1 MTLLVLGLNHRT
13 APVAVRERFAWTGAQ
28 AAEARNALA
37 RLDGVRESAW
47 LGTCNRSEIYAVVDP
62 YHVGLESILDFLSR
76 WGDMPLSELRP
87 LLYSYRDHEAARH
100 LFRVACGLDAMVV
113 GEGEILGQVRQA
125 YTQAQTAGTVDK
137 LLHQLFSEALRVGK
151 RARTETAIGQHALS
165 VSGVAV
171 QWAKDLFPDLE
182 NRVVMIVGAGET
194 AEGVLRSLQAAG
206 ARAVVVANRTAGRA
220 LALAEEYGGRAIG
233 LDELPAYIPAADII
247 ISSTSSRGWILTR
260 DMLARAL
267 QASGRWG
274 EGPDPAGKGGLYIID
289 LAVPRDVDPAAAQ
302 LPGVRLVDID
312 QISVA
317 VNGNLRARQLEIPQ
331 VEAIIQDEVKHFG
344 HWLSTQEVVPVIRS
358 LRTMAYEIREAELRR
373 IFNKI
378 PDLDERQRQIIET
391 ATAAMINKVLSHPT
405 ALLREW
411 AGQDEGR
418 WYAKAVSELFNLP
431 AGDQEPPQAPK
442 VG

>member
-13 APVAVRERFAWTGAQ
+13 APVAVRERFAWTGAE
-28 AAEARNALA
+28 AAEARHALA

-47 LGTCNRSEIYAVVDP
+47 LGTCNRSELYAVLDP
-62 YHVGLESILDFLSR
+62 YHVGLESLLDFLSR
-76 WGDMPLSELRP
+76 WGDMPVGDLRP

-125 YTQAQTAGTVDK
+125 YNQAQTAGTVDK
-137 LLHQLFSEALRVGK
+137 QLHQLFSEALRVGK
-151 RARTETAIGQHALS
+151 RARTETAIGRHALS

-171 QWAKDLFPDLE
+171 QWARDLFPDLE

-206 ARAVVVANRTAGRA
+206 ARSVVVANRTAQRAQA
-220 LALAEEYGGRAIG
+220 LAQEYGGRAIG
-233 LDELPAYIPAADII
+233 LDELPAYIPASDII
-247 ISSTSSRGWILTR
+247 ISSTSSRDWILTR
-260 DMLARAL
+260 EMLARAL

-274 EGPDPAGKGGLYIID
+274 ESPNPAGGLFIID
-289 LAVPRDVDPAAAQ
+289 LAVPRDVEPAAAD

-312 QISVA
+312 QIAGA

-331 VEAIIQDEVKHFG
+331 VEAIIQEEVKNFG

-378 PDLDERQRQIIET
+378 PDLDDRQRQIIET

-431 AGDQEPPQAPK
+431 PGGGDRPQAPK